1 MARPKKDG
9 ERFCCYLRKDLVNMI
24 DDYSAETSIPKTAV
38 VEKALQRYL
47 DLVMDD
53 ESDQVQ

>member
-24 DDYSAETSIPKTAV
+24 DDYSAETSISKTAV
-38 VEKALQRYL
+38 VEKALQKYL

-53 ESDQVQ
+53 ESD